1 MLIRWLILLRQ
12 IESKNLNGSKHI
24 MQKITPCLWFNFN
37 AEEAVNH
44 YLGIFKRSKILE
56 TLHYDDNMPELKG
69 KVLVID
75 FELEGQRFQALN
87 GGPQFPFTEAISL
100 SVDCETQAEVDALWD
115 KLIADGGSPSQ
126 CGWLKDKFGVS
137 WQIVPRA
144 LVTMLRDP
152 DAAKASRVMQ
162 AMLTMGKIDIA
173 KLHSAFAQK

>member
-1 MLIRWLILLRQ
+1 
-12 IESKNLNGSKHI
+12 

-44 YLGIFKRSKILE
+44 YLSIFKHSKLCE
-56 TLHYDDNMPELKG
+56 VSYYDDSMPESKG

-100 SVDCETQAEVDALWD
+100 SVDCENQAEVDALWD
-115 KLIADGGSPSQ
+115 KLIAGGGSPSQ

-137 WQIVPRA
+137 WQIVPRR
-144 LVTMLRDP
+144 LVELLKAP
-152 DAAKASRVMQ
+152 DKAGATRVMQ
-162 AMLTMGKIDIA
+162 AMLQMVKIDIA
-173 KLHSAFAQK
+173 ALEKAYKG